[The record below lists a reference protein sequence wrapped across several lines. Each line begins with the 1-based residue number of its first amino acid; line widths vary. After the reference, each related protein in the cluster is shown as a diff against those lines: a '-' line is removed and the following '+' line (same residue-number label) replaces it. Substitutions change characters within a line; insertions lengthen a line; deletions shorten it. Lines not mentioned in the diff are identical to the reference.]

1 MGSFS
6 FPKTRRILKR
16 KDFVNLNRSGKKVHT
31 EHFSIT
37 VGRSG
42 PGTNRLG
49 ITASKRTGNAVQ
61 RNRIKRLVR
70 EFYRL
75 NMSRLPQGVDLVIAA
90 KKGAADLD
98 LRKVREE
105 LGAILFDKARHP

>member
-1 MGSFS
+1 
-6 FPKTRRILKR
+6 
-16 KDFVNLNRSGKKVHT
+16 
-31 EHFSIT
+31 

-42 PGTNRLG
+42 PGTSRLG
-49 ITASKRTGNAVQ
+49 ITASKRAGNAVQ

-75 NMSRLPQGVDLVIAA
+75 NASRLPQGVDLVVAA

-98 LRKVREE
+98 LREVREE
-105 LGAILFDKARHP
+105 LGAILYDTARRS

>member
-31 EHFSIT
+31 EHFAIT

-49 ITASKRTGNAVQ
+49 ITASKRAGNAVQ

-75 NMSRLPQGVDLVIAA
+75 NISRLPQGVDLVVAA
-90 KKGAADLD
+90 KRGAADLD

-105 LGAILFDKARHP
+105 LGAILFDKARRP